1 MREREVRKGGFD
13 GKNVL
18 DLCMAGYSHLALDKK
33 SKLKMGDCFRNAK
46 HGIISNMICNLVRF
60 CLPACI
66 ATFSCYKIIFQRLLN
81 CLNCFYY
88 TI

>member
-60 CLPACI
+60 CFCMHAMPFLVLRR
-66 ATFSCYKIIFQRLLN
+66 FFEN
-81 CLNCFYY
+81 
-88 TI
+88 